1 MDPNQDGS
9 LWPDGSV
16 FEVDA
21 GPGRQPEWIEDNA
34 EDTEQSEQRQAKQL
48 LTLHE
53 LTPEP
58 DPNLLMQQ
66 YFQSSFQEFH
76 LGNLEMDMPAFF
88 DMQAS
93 QPAWTGYQK
102 DEAWRWDRER
112 RYYNRPST
120 YQPTSRDDPPQKA
133 AKAGKELR
141 ALLDF
146 YFEPFNLQHNKF
158 MLDLILAK
166 VGATFEPG
174 KVGERPRQALL
185 SKNTL
190 AELRFDVEE
199 LKGLNRLY
207 AGFERLEYGRCE
219 MVALDDP
226 GGAGFK
232 VKRRWA
238 KTGTPVEFHF
248 DNLRYTTSGEFMMR
262 KLAEVRSFQAKE
274 EVDLDE
280 LLSHFM
286 TPPGE
291 EKEAPKDKF
300 SIVSLNCSG
309 VRERSVPEES
319 LQSTEGRIRRQIML
333 YPADIICIQGL
344 DPWTGPVGFRLAS
357 SLMEFGYQVAAH
369 SGHVEKCNTVFFHE
383 KCFELV
389 STAFVVASADLK
401 FLEAD
406 GPTIRVACIRAQVPP
421 SLDFRQLLDQEQA
434 KALVI
439 VADCEAL
446 GGTAVLHT
454 VQELAEMRSAYREL
468 AKEEVSTP
476 LGQYDPLASCQRAV
490 TIGPSQLLKL
500 HRPDCML
507 YNGAIDAVATLA
519 GHSAM
524 YLATL
529 SAEEASAQLPTL
541 RMPLLSVFQLKDS
554 S

>member
-1 MDPNQDGS
+1 MDPNQDGH

-21 GPGRQPEWIEDNA
+21 GPGRQPYEWI

-58 DPNLLMQQ
+58 DPSLLMQQ

-102 DEAWRWDRER
+102 DEVGTIEQHNWRRDRQR
-112 RYYNRPST
+112 WYNRPSSNS

-133 AKAGKELR
+133 AKVGKELR
-141 ALLDF
+141 ALLEF

-166 VGATFEPG
+166 VGE
-174 KVGERPRQALL
+174 PRQALL
-185 SKNTL
+185 SKNTM
-190 AELRFDVEE
+190 AEIRFDAED

-207 AGFERLEYGRCE
+207 DKFQSLDYGRCE

-238 KTGTPVEFHF
+238 KTGTPLEFPCE
-248 DNLRYTTSGEFMMR
+248 NLRYTTSGEFMMR
-262 KLAEVRSFQAKE
+262 KLAELRSFQARE
-274 EVDLDE
+274 EVDLDG
-280 LLSHFM
+280 LLKHFM
-286 TPPGE
+286 TPPSQ
-291 EKEAPKDKF
+291 EKEALKDKF
-300 SIVSLNCSG
+300 AIVSLNCSG
-309 VRERSVPEES
+309 VRERRVPEES
-319 LQSTEGRIRRQIML
+319 LQSTEGRIKRQIML
-333 YPADIICIQGL
+333 YQADIICIQGL
-344 DPWTGPVGFRLAS
+344 DPWTGPVGVRLAS
-357 SLMEFGYQVAAH
+357 SLMESGYKVAAH
-369 SGHVEKCNTVFFHE
+369 SGQAEKCNTVFFHE
-383 KCFELV
+383 KRFELV
-389 STAFVVASADLK
+389 STAFGVASADLK
-401 FLEAD
+401 FLED

-421 SLDFRQLLDQEQA
+421 SLDFRQLMDQEQA
-434 KALVI
+434 TALVI

-468 AKEEVSTP
+468 SKEEVSTP
-476 LGQYDPLASCQRAV
+476 VGQYDPLASCQRAV
-490 TIGPSQLLKL
+490 KIGSSQLLKL
-500 HRPDCML
+500 HRPDCIL
-507 YNGAIDAVATLA
+507 YNGAIDAIATLA